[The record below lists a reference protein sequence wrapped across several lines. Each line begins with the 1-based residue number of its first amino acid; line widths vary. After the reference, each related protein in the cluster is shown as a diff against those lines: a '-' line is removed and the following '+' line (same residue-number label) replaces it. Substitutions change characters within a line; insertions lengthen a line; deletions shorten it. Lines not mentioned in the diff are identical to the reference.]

1 MGGMD
6 APPVSAPLPGG
17 LSARHSVRRSAP
29 FLLAV
34 LALHA
39 AGLTLLALSAPGQ
52 PLLWGLGLSAY
63 LLGVR
68 HAWDADHIA
77 VIDNTVRRLLTLGR
91 PAYGVGLYFSLG
103 HSAVVLLMAVA
114 AALIGAALLGA
125 QDQLG
130 TFGGWV
136 GPFVAGA
143 YLLVV
148 ATLNLR
154 ATARLLRGAPEGHG
168 EGHGDH
174 GHHHGGPLARL
185 IAPLTRLITRPW
197 QVMPLGFLM
206 GLGFDTAS
214 EIALLALAGQAGQ
227 QSLGWAGILALPLL
241 FGAGMTLFD
250 TLNGAFMTHA
260 YGWALDRPGA
270 RRTYNLLVTGLS
282 GLVALVVGVITL
294 GAWAAEHFPALSGL
308 RSLEALDLA
317 PLGFGL
323 TGAAGL
329 LFLAAV
335 LRRRLTGAA

>member
-1 MGGMD
+1 MGGTD
-6 APPVSAPLPGG
+6 VPAPLPGVPGG
-17 LSARHSVRRSAP
+17 LSARRSARLSAP

-125 QDQLG
+125 QDRIG

-148 ATLNLR
+148 ATLNLS
-154 ATARLLRGAPEGHG
+154 AVARLLRGAPEGHG
-168 EGHGDH
+168 A
-174 GHHHGGPLARL
+174 HHHGGPLARL

-227 QSLGWAGILALPLL
+227 QSLGWAGILSLPLL

-282 GLVALVVGVITL
+282 GVVALVVGVVTL

-329 LFLAAV
+329 LFLAAL
-335 LRRRLTGAA
+335 LRRRLGGAA

>member
-1 MGGMD
+1 MMGGTD
-6 APPVSAPLPGG
+6 VPAPLPGVPGG
-17 LSARHSVRRSAP
+17 LSARRSARLSAP

-125 QDQLG
+125 QDRIG

-148 ATLNLR
+148 ATLNLS
-154 ATARLLRGAPEGHG
+154 AVARLLRGAPETHG
-168 EGHGDH
+168 A
-174 GHHHGGPLARL
+174 HHHGGPLARL

-227 QSLGWAGILALPLL
+227 QSLGWAGILSLPLL

-282 GLVALVVGVITL
+282 GVVALVVGVVTL

-329 LFLAAV
+329 LFLAAL
-335 LRRRLTGAA
+335 LRRRLGGAA

>member
-1 MGGMD
+1 MD
-6 APPVSAPLPGG
+6 APTALRAPGAPLTV
-17 LSARHSVRRSAP
+17 RHSVRRSAP

-39 AGLTLLALSAPGQ
+39 AGLCLLALSAPGQ

-63 LLGVR
+63 LFGVR

-103 HSAVVLLMAVA
+103 HSGVVLLMAVA
-114 AALIGAALLGA
+114 AALIGGALLGTHG
-125 QDQLG
+125 QLG
-130 TFGGWV
+130 TVGGWV

-148 ATLNLR
+148 ATLNLS
-154 ATARLLRGAPEGHG
+154 AAARMLRGAP

-174 GHHHGGPLARL
+174 GHHHGGLLARL

-214 EIALLALAGQAGQ
+214 EVALLALAGQAGQ
-227 QSLGWAGILALPLL
+227 QSLGWAGVLALPLL

-282 GLVALVVGVITL
+282 GLVALVVGVVTL

-308 RSLEALDLA
+308 RALELLDLA

-335 LRRRLTGAA
+335 LRRKRAGAA

>member
-1 MGGMD
+1 MD
-6 APPVSAPLPGG
+6 APHVPAPLPGVPGG
-17 LSARHSVRRSAP
+17 LSARHSARRSAP

-39 AGLTLLALSAPGQ
+39 AGLCLLALSAPGQ

-63 LLGVR
+63 LFGVR

-103 HSAVVLLMAVA
+103 HSGVVLLMAVA
-114 AALIGAALLGA
+114 AALIGGALLGA
-125 QDQLG
+125 QDQIG
-130 TFGGWV
+130 TVGGWV

-148 ATLNLR
+148 ATLNLS
-154 ATARLLRGAPEGHG
+154 AVARMLRGAPEGHG
-168 EGHGDH
+168 DH
-174 GHHHGGPLARL
+174 DGHHHGGLLARL

-227 QSLGWAGILALPLL
+227 QSLGWAGILSLPLL

-282 GLVALVVGVITL
+282 GLVALVVGVVTL

-329 LFLAAV
+329 LFLVAV